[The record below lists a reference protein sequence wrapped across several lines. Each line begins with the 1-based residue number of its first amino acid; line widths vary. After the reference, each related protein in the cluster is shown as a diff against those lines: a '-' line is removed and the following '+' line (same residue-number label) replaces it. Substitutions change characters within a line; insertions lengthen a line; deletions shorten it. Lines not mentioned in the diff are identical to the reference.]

1 MAARVSAQIA
11 VVTHDEDL
19 VFGNHHFELDL
30 RWLDL
35 DIVGVGVEVAPLVK
49 GIAVDGDAA
58 LAGAANDLVSWHPD
72 DPLDQVARGA
82 RGRKADELQHFVP
95 RRRINHWFLLQPAA
109 WVGEDD
115 HIATLKVGE
124 LLYHHTI
131 TNQQRALHRLRRDD
145 EHLPNERAKQGRHH
159 HCANHHD
166 KQFPNECPGTLTER
180 PGRQGMAMAGF
191 VKRLAGRRRRSLM
204 SGQQLASGPAVIFV
218 MSGAGWMPGGTV
230 SKVSGLGKRCRRS
243 NGQTTTIARPTTE
256 SWDTNAF

>member
-1 MAARVSAQIA
+1 MASRVGTQIA
-11 VVTHDEDL
+11 VVTHDKDP
-19 VFGNHHFELDL
+19 VFRDHDFELDL
-30 RWLDL
+30 RRLDL
-35 DIVGVGVEVAPLVK
+35 YAVGVGVEVAPLVK
-49 GIAVDGDAA
+49 GIAIDGDPA
-58 LAGAANDLVSWHPD
+58 LAVATNNLVSWQPNN
-72 DPLDQVARGA
+72 PLDQVAGCALR
-82 RGRKADELQHFVP
+82 RQPDEFQHFVP
-95 RRRINHWFLLQPAA
+95 RRRISNWFLVQPAA

-115 HIATLKVGE
+115 NIATLKVGD

-131 TNQQRALHRLRRDD
+131 TNQERALHRLRRDD
-145 EHLPNERAKQGRHH
+145 EHLPDERAKQGRHH

-166 KQFPNECPGTLTER
+166 KQFPNECPSTLTER
-180 PGRQGMAMAGF
+180 PGRQGMVMAGF

-243 NGQTTTIARPTTE
+243 NGQTTTIARPTTK